1 MNEYQKSRRPKRG
14 HIIKVRLFESEL
26 TEIRKSK
33 IAVAKFL
40 RESALEKIGVIE
52 DPIYLKVEREKLYQ
66 LSKIGTNINQIAYAV
81 NQEIAGTGTYEK
93 VKLLQLL
100 ISIDNQIRSI
110 SI

>member
-1 MNEYQKSRRPKRG
+1 MK
-14 HIIKVRLFESEL
+14 
-26 TEIRKSK
+26 
-33 IAVAKFL
+33 
-40 RESALEKIGVIE
+40 KIGIIE

-81 NQEIAGTGTYEK
+81 NQEMAGTGTYKK

-110 SI
+110 SL